1 MPRQFVAIEGLIG
14 VGKTSL
20 CRLLAKEWGAR
31 LILEPWEHNPFLA
44 SFYENRDRYAFAA
57 QMFYMAS
64 RSAQQLS
71 LRQAD
76 LFDELVVADYIFQK
90 DRLFAEETLEGDEM
104 DLYDRFARMLG
115 TSAPSPDFVLF
126 LDAPTE
132 VILGRINKRGISSE
146 QVIQAAYLDSLR
158 QRYYALWDRY
168 VDAPIYVLDT
178 SSIDYTNPDDDSGRK
193 TILAMLQG
201 WLDGRPVPGAPAPYR
216 APSGASQL
224 NLFDG

>member
-1 MPRQFVAIEGLIG
+1 M
-14 VGKTSL
+14 
-20 CRLLAKEWGAR
+20 
-31 LILEPWEHNPFLA
+31 
-44 SFYENRDRYAFAA
+44 
-57 QMFYMAS
+57 
-64 RSAQQLS
+64 
-71 LRQAD
+71 
-76 LFDELVVADYIFQK
+76 
-90 DRLFAEETLEGDEM
+90 FAEETLEGDEM

-178 SSIDYTNPDDDSGRK
+178 SSIDYTNPDDDSGARPSSPCSRVARW
-193 TILAMLQG
+193 TPRARRSRTVPSPHRGIPAQPVRRLSS
-201 WLDGRPVPGAPAPYR
+201 DGHRRPLRACRCAPRTPCTR
-216 APSGASQL
+216 PFRSP
-224 NLFDG
+224 DRRRHW